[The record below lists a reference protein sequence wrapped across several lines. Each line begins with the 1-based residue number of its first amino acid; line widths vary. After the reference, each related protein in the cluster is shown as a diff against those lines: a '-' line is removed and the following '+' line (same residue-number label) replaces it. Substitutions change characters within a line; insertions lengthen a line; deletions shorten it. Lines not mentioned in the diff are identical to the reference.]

1 MAAYFVAKVL
11 YGRVAKATLVG
22 VNGQTEI
29 VEAGQTSVEVLCM
42 IRSRLTCHQH
52 ITDVH
57 KNEVEIT
64 VDKVYEALE
73 SLTGIS

>member
-1 MAAYFVAKVL
+1 MAADFVAKVL
-11 YGRVAKATLVG
+11 YGRLAKATLVG

-42 IRSRLTCHQH
+42 IRSPLTCHQH
-52 ITDVH
+52 IIDVH
-57 KNEVEIT
+57 ENEVEIT
-64 VDKVYEALE
+64 EDGIYEALE